1 MELHFRTL
9 GDGPPLI
16 ILHGLLGSLHHWL
29 PLARKFAERFKV
41 FAVDQRNHG
50 LSPHSPEFGYDHMA
64 RDLHEFMNAQGLTSA
79 HVLGH
84 SMGGK
89 TAMQFALL
97 YPDQVEKLVVVDIS
111 PKAHVPRQTGT
122 IQALRA
128 LDLGKFRH
136 RGEMDTALAASVPDE
151 ELRQFLL
158 TNVTRDKSG
167 AFHWKANLSAIWEN
181 RRLLGA
187 GLQAG
192 QPCNK
197 SALFIRGGKSDYV
210 SDADLILI
218 RQMFPQAVVQT
229 IPEAGHWVHVDAPE
243 EFLRLVME
251 FLMPVS
257 PGRDEAQ
264 PA

>member
-9 GDGPPLI
+9 GEGPPLI

-111 PKAHVPRQTGT
+111 PKAHVPRQSGT
-122 IQALRA
+122 IQALLA
-128 LDLGKFRH
+128 LDLGKYQH
-136 RGEMDTALAASVPDE
+136 RGELDAALAESVPDE

-158 TNVTRDKSG
+158 TNVARDKSG
-167 AFHWKANLSAIWEN
+167 AFVWKANLSAIWEN

-187 GLQAG
+187 ALESER
-192 QPCNK
+192 PCIK
-197 SALFIRGGKSDYV
+197 PALFIRGGKSDYV
-210 SDADLILI
+210 TDADLDSI
-218 RQMFPQAVVQT
+218 RRLFPRVTMET
-229 IPEAGHWVHVDAPE
+229 ISEAGHWIHADAPTK
-243 EFLRLVME
+243 FLSLVME
-251 FLMPVS
+251 FF
-257 PGRDEAQ
+257 G
-264 PA
+264 

>member
-16 ILHGLLGSLHHWL
+16 ILHGLLGSLHNWL

-64 RDLHEFMNAQGLTSA
+64 RDLHELMNAQGLTSV

-111 PKAHVPRQTGT
+111 PRAHVPRQSGT
-122 IQALRA
+122 IQALLA
-128 LDLGKFRH
+128 LDLGKFQH
-136 RGEMDTALAASVPDE
+136 RGELDVALAESVPDE

-158 TNVTRDKSG
+158 TNVARNKTG

-187 GLQAG
+187 ALEFERTCTK
-192 QPCNK
+192 P
-197 SALFIRGGKSDYV
+197 ALFIRGGKSDYV
-210 SDADLILI
+210 TKADLELI
-218 RQMFPQAVVQT
+218 QRLFSHAVLET
-229 IPEAGHWVHVDAPE
+229 IPGAGHWVHADAPE
-243 EFLRLVME
+243 EFFRTVSG
-251 FLMPVS
+251 FL
-257 PGRDEAQ
+257 G
-264 PA
+264 

>member
-9 GDGPPLI
+9 GEGPPLI
-16 ILHGLLGSLHHWL
+16 MLHGLLGSLHNWL

-50 LSPHSPEFGYDHMA
+50 LSPHSPDFGYDHMA
-64 RDLHEFMNAQGLTSA
+64 RDLHELMNAQGLTSA

-122 IQALRA
+122 LQALLA
-128 LDLGKFRH
+128 LDLGKFQH
-136 RGEMDTALAASVPDE
+136 RVEMDVALAGSVPDE

-158 TNVTRDKSG
+158 TNVARDKAGS
-167 AFHWKANLSAIWEN
+167 FHWKANLAAIWEN

-187 GLQAG
+187 ALESER
-192 QPCNK
+192 PCIK
-197 SALFIRGGKSDYV
+197 PALFIRGGRSDYV
-210 SDADLILI
+210 ADADLDLI
-218 RQMFPQAVVQT
+218 RRLFPQAVMQT
-229 IPEAGHWVHVDAPE
+229 IPEAGHWVHVDTPE
-243 EFLRLVME
+243 EFTKVAME
-251 FLMPVS
+251 FL
-257 PGRDEAQ
+257 A
-264 PA
+264 

>member
-1 MELHFRTL
+1 MELHFRML

-16 ILHGLLGSLHHWL
+16 LLHGLLGSLHNWL
-29 PLARKFAERFKV
+29 PLARKFAVRFKV

-50 LSPHSPEFGYDHMA
+50 LSPHSPDFGYDHMA
-64 RDLHEFMNAQGLTSA
+64 RDLHELMNAQGLTSA

-97 YPDQVEKLVVVDIS
+97 YPDQVEKLVAVDIS

-122 IQALRA
+122 LQALLA
-128 LDLGKFRH
+128 LELGKFQH
-136 RGEMDTALAASVPDE
+136 RGEMDAALAASVPDD

-158 TNVTRDKSG
+158 TNVARDNSG

-187 GLQAG
+187 ALEADR
-192 QPCNK
+192 PCTNP
-197 SALFIRGGKSDYV
+197 ALFIRGGKSDYV
-210 SDADLILI
+210 TDADLDLI
-218 RQMFPQAVVQT
+218 RRLFPRAAMQT
-229 IPEAGHWVHVDAPE
+229 IPEAGHWVHADAPE
-243 EFLRLVME
+243 EFTKAVME
-251 FLMPVS
+251 FL
-257 PGRDEAQ
+257 A
-264 PA
+264 